1 MTIRDATDSDGPAV
15 QRLLDQLGYDLSLD
29 VVRNNIKS
37 HRLAGYRLLVAE
49 IDGHVVAF
57 ISLHCFQLMHWKE
70 MIGRISAFCVEE
82 GFRSKGV
89 GRQLLHA
96 AEEWMVSRGCAK
108 MEVTSNAR
116 RLRAH
121 EFYLN
126 LGWVEDSRRFVKYI
140 KR

>member
-1 MTIRDATDSDGPAV
+1 MSIRDATDSDSPAV

-29 VVRNNIKS
+29 VVRNNIRA
-37 HRLAGYRLLVAE
+37 HREEGYRILVAE

-57 ISLHCFQLMHWKE
+57 ISLHCFQLMHWKDK
-70 MIGRISAFCVEE
+70 IGRITAFCVEE

-89 GRQLLHA
+89 GRQLVHA
-96 AEEWMVSRGCAK
+96 AEEWMASSGCVK
-108 MEVTSNAR
+108 LEVTSNAR

-126 LGWVEDSRRFVKYI
+126 LGWVEDSRRFVKYL